1 MLRFHLSPE
10 KNVVLAL
17 KMDLEKIRRF
27 ANSEFESWKIAKAVT
42 EIKNEIKDAEQGR
55 DVVMSDV
62 FKTLRDPLIE
72 QQKKTDA
79 KQDAVIE
86 QLRENQLALTGGFKD
101 LVESNRD
108 VLTLQQELPFP
119 GGMEALPLPFSPSS
133 PKDSKTTFPTK
144 KETAT
149 QTTEAATAP
158 KPTPTYDL
166 NKPYNQDELSFLR
179 SKELPSPNGLVKL
192 TRDER
197 IELRQNVIDLRN
209 SYSSQIGGIRRMKK
223 PEPGDLRNMTNLESR
238 RDLLNRYI
246 ETIGV
251 VAHSTQYKTG
261 TGAQGA
267 GIRKYKQP
275 KRNAYKIKDSS
286 FGTLSVDVPRL
297 KNEMKLNVF
306 RGGKL
311 IYHAD
316 ADKSLVDL
324 LTKRFNPRSSYSLN
338 AVKIFND
345 LNLLANLPRHPSSGK
360 SKLLGS
366 GVVFY
371 KDPKELAGR
380 MKILVGSMAAGNNS
394 PVIKNDLSMIND
406 ELLKIGAITPTTH
419 EKFYKKYIK

>member
-1 MLRFHLSPE
+1 
-10 KNVVLAL
+10 
-17 KMDLEKIRRF
+17 MDLEKIRRF

-72 QQKKTDA
+72 QQKKTDE

-86 QLRENQLALTGGFKD
+86 QLRENQLALTGGLKD

-119 GGMEALPLPFSPSS
+119 GGMEALPFPSPS
-133 PKDSKTTFPTK
+133 PKQKLPDPK
-144 KETAT
+144 KA
-149 QTTEAATAP
+149 EAATAFP
-158 KPTPTYDL
+158 KDTPTPKKAPTYDL
-166 NKPYNQDELSFLR
+166 NKPFSENELTFLR
-179 SKELPSPNGLVKL
+179 NKQFPSPNGLVHL
-192 TRDER
+192 TKEER
-197 IELRQNVIDLRN
+197 IELRKNAMDLRN
-209 SYSSQIGGIRRMKK
+209 AYSNQIGGIRRMKK
-223 PEPGDLRNMTNLESR
+223 PEPGDIRTMSNLESQ

-246 ETIGV
+246 ETISMV
-251 VAHSTQYKTG
+251 THSTKFKTG

-286 FGTLSVDVPRL
+286 FGTLSVDVPKL

-311 IYHAD
+311 IYRAD

-406 ELLKIGAITPTTH
+406 EFLKIGAITPTTH

>member
-1 MLRFHLSPE
+1 
-10 KNVVLAL
+10 
-17 KMDLEKIRRF
+17 MDLEKIRRF

-86 QLRENQLALTGGFKD
+86 QLKENQLALTGGFKD

-119 GGMEALPLPFSPSS
+119 GGMEALPFLPTS
-133 PKDSKTTFPTK
+133 PKEKLPDPK
-144 KETAT
+144 KA
-149 QTTEAATAP
+149 EAATAFP
-158 KPTPTYDL
+158 KDAPTPKKAPTYDL
-166 NKPYNQDELSFLR
+166 NKPYSKNELDFMR
-179 SKELPSPNGLVKL
+179 NKQLPSPNGLVHLSKE
-192 TRDER
+192 ER

-209 SYSSQIGGIRRMKK
+209 AYSSQIGGIKRMKN
-223 PEPGDLRNMTNLESR
+223 PSPGDTRTMTNLEGQ

-246 ETIGV
+246 ETISMV
-251 VAHSTQYKTG
+251 THSTKYKTG
-261 TGAQGA
+261 TGGQGA
-267 GIRKYKQP
+267 GIRKYHQP
-275 KRNAYKIKDSS
+275 KRNAYKIKD
-286 FGTLSVDVPRL
+286 GAYGGLSVDVPKL

-306 RGGKL
+306 RGGKGGSRKL
-311 IYHAD
+311 IYRAD

>member
-1 MLRFHLSPE
+1 
-10 KNVVLAL
+10 
-17 KMDLEKIRRF
+17 MDLEKIRRF

-42 EIKNEIKDAEQGR
+42 EVKNEIKDAEQGR

-108 VLTLQQELPFP
+108 VLALQQELPFAGVEAP
-119 GGMEALPLPFSPSS
+119 PKEKPLIAEPNNLFGG
-133 PKDSKTTFPTK
+133 
-144 KETAT
+144 
-149 QTTEAATAP
+149 
-158 KPTPTYDL
+158 
-166 NKPYNQDELSFLR
+166 DELKFIKDEGLIEPNELLKLEKGKLIFL
-179 SKELPSPNGLVKL
+179 ENNVKA
-192 TRDER
+192 R
-197 IELRQNVIDLRN
+197 RN
-209 SYSSQIGGIRRMKK
+209 ALSSEIGAFKRKK
-223 PEPGDLRNMTNLESR
+223 DKTESDFTKNQSNLEV
-238 RDLLNRYI
+238 RDILNRYLKTI
-246 ETIGV
+246 EKVSDVPLYTKKG
-251 VAHSTQYKTG
+251 S
-261 TGAQGA
+261 GAQGA

-275 KRNAYKIKDSS
+275 KRNAYKISDSS
-286 FGTLSVDVPRL
+286 FGNLSVDVPKL

-311 IYHAD
+311 IYRAD

-371 KDPKELAGR
+371 KDPNELAER
-380 MKILVGSMAAGNNS
+380 MKILVGAMAAGNNS

-406 ELLKIGAITPTTH
+406 EFLKIGAIDQTIH

>member
-1 MLRFHLSPE
+1 M
-10 KNVVLAL
+10 AL

-119 GGMEALPLPFSPSS
+119 GGMEALPFPPTSPEPQLPTS
-133 PKDSKTTFPTK
+133 K
-144 KETAT
+144 KEVPQKVTST
-149 QTTEAATAP
+149 P

-166 NKPYNQDELSFLR
+166 NKPYSKDELGFLR

-192 TRDER
+192 TKEER

-209 SYSSQIGGIRRMKK
+209 TYSSQIGAIKRMKK
-223 PEPGDLRNMTNLESR
+223 PEPGDLRNMTNLEGR

-246 ETIGV
+246 ETISM

-286 FGTLSVDVPRL
+286 FGTLSVDVPKL

-311 IYHAD
+311 IYRAD